1 MSQETPDN
9 LLRAATE
16 VFSEMGFAG
25 ARVDEIA
32 RRAKVNKAMI
42 YYHFGSKDKL
52 YQLVLKHLLTGVQGE
67 LEAAGRLA
75 DPRERIAT
83 LYRGLAQAFGAR
95 PALPQ
100 IMLRELL
107 AGGRHMK
114 PETARLLASIIGSIR
129 ATIAEGVAKGVFRPV
144 NPILL
149 HFSAVGTLMLFHV
162 SKAFRARLKPTFES
176 LPEATDEECVAHLDA
191 LLSRVLDSG
200 TGLALTLESPVSR
213 VVSTPVRK
221 RS

>member
-1 MSQETPDN
+1 LSQETQN
-9 LLRAATE
+9 KLLQAATE

-32 RRAKVNKAMI
+32 RRAKANKAMI

-52 YQLVLKHLLTGVQGE
+52 YQLVLARLLTGVQVD
-67 LEAAGRLA
+67 LEVARTIP
-75 DPRERIAT
+75 DPRARITA
-83 LYRGLAQAFGAR
+83 LYRGLALAFGAR

-114 PETARLLASIIGSIR
+114 PETARLLAAIIERVRS
-129 ATIAEGVAKGVFRPV
+129 TIEEGVATGVFPPI
-144 NPILL
+144 NPLLL

-162 SKAFRARLKPTFES
+162 SKAFRARLKPTFQD
-176 LPEATDEECVAHLDA
+176 LPQATDEECLAHLEA
-191 LLSRVLDSG
+191 LLSRVLDPG
-200 TGLALTLESPVSR
+200 ASPPVAKAASR
-213 VVSTPVRK
+213 PFSK